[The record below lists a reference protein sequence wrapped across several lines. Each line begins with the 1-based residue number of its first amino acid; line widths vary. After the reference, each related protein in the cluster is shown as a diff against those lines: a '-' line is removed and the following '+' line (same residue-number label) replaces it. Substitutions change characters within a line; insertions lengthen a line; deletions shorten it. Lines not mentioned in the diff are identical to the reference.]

1 MYGRDAPGSR
11 GRPAFFQRGALDS
24 YRDHFT
30 GKRVIRLEGSRLP
43 QIALINK
50 IGQRNSIR
58 KVELLQEYGKS
69 RVAVQALQ

>member
-1 MYGRDAPGSR
+1 MGHSP
-11 GRPAFFQRGALDS
+11 PAIRS
-24 YRDHFT
+24 TMSHFT

-43 QIALINK
+43 QIVLINK